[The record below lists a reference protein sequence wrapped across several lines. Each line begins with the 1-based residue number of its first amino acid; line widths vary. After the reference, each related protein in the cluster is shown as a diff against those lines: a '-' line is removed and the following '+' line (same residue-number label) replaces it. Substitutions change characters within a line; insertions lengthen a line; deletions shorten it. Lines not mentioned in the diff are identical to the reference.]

1 MINKYINDITDTE
14 WQVVTLNKIKY
25 IIFKAKSNGKA
36 LIRQVKEDKTVG
48 EYINYRNYKYYLKKP
63 SKSDNKYYCR
73 RCGHDKRSIYHKVFS
88 SCARHKR
95 STYNQGALFN
105 NYLAAMPEEIM
116 IDSDYYN
123 NVYQDNYIFANNT
136 DNIVLKN
143 NLRKIRIMIP
153 KDWRNDEWTK
163 NTERG

>member
-1 MINKYINDITDTE
+1 MIIKYINDITDTG
-14 WQVVTLNKIKY
+14 WQIVTLNNTKY
-25 IIFKAKSNGKA
+25 CIFKAKMNGKA
-36 LIRQVKEDKTVG
+36 LIRNVKEDKTVG

-63 SKSDNKYYCR
+63 SKAGSEYYCR

-95 STYNQGALFN
+95 KTYNQGTLFN
-105 NYLAAMPEEIM
+105 NYLASMPEEIM

-123 NVYQDNYIFANNT
+123 NVYQDNYNFAVNT

-143 NLRKIRIMIP
+143 NLRKIRVMIP
-153 KDWRNDEWTK
+153 KDWRNDE
-163 NTERG
+163 